1 MRAVFDSAKVIVDG
15 EVTYL
20 CLAVP
25 PKDARKFVGDMKQGK
40 KYAAELK
47 EHRERRSL
55 DANAYMWQLL
65 DKLAEVLGTTKEE
78 LYLGYVRRY
87 GIFKDFHLEEGQHET
102 FRKAWGM
109 LGTGWPTELVDYDG
123 DKYVVR
129 AYYGSSQYN
138 TKQMSRLINAVVED
152 CKEQD
157 IETLTPCELARLID
171 RRDAE

>member
-1 MRAVFDSAKVIVDG
+1 MRSVFESAKVIVDG
-15 EVTYL
+15 ETTYL

-25 PKDARKFVGDMKQGK
+25 PKDARKFVSDMKQGK
-40 KYAAELK
+40 KYAADLK

-65 DKLAEVLGTTKEE
+65 DKLAVALDTTKEE

-102 FRKAWGM
+102 FRKAWEM
-109 LGTGWPTELVDYDG
+109 LGVGWPTELVDYDG

-138 TKQMSRLINAVVED
+138 TRQMSRLINAVVED

-157 IETLTPCELARLID
+157 IETLTPMELARLM
-171 RRDAE
+171 EGSK

>member
-55 DANAYMWQLL
+55 DANAYMWQ
-65 DKLAEVLGTTKEE
+65 
-78 LYLGYVRRY
+78 
-87 GIFKDFHLEEGQHET
+87 
-102 FRKAWGM
+102 M
-109 LGTGWPTELVDYDG
+109 LGVGWPTELVDYDG

-138 TKQMSRLINAVVED
+138 TRQMSRIINAVVED

-157 IETLTPCELARLID
+157 IETLTPCEIARLID
-171 RRDAE
+171 RRDTE

>member
-1 MRAVFDSAKVIVDG
+1 MRTVFDSAKVILDG
-15 EVTYL
+15 ETTYL

-65 DKLAEVLGTTKEE
+65 AKLAAVLDTTKEE

-102 FRKAWGM
+102 FRKAWQM
-109 LGTGWPTELVDYDG
+109 LGVGWPTELVDYDG

-129 AYYGSSQYN
+129 VYYGSSQYN
-138 TKQMSRLINAVVED
+138 TRQMSRLINAVVED

-157 IETLTPCELARLID
+157 IETLTPSEIARLID
-171 RRDAE
+171 REER

>member
-1 MRAVFDSAKVIVDG
+1 MRTVFDSAKVIVDG
-15 EVTYL
+15 ETTFL
-20 CLAVP
+20 CLAVSP
-25 PKDARKFVGDMKQGK
+25 QDARKFVGDMKQGK

-65 DKLAEVLGTTKEE
+65 DKLAVVLDTTKEE

-102 FRKAWGM
+102 FRKAWQM